1 MDNFKFSHATI
12 STKKPDYNPI
22 KVIFQPGKKSKKHH
36 RRKGKEKKQRKML
49 RTIRRDISNLAE
61 KTKQLQKELQNLRG
75 YDSEGFIIL
84 QRRR

>member
-1 MDNFKFSHATI
+1 MDKFNHATI
-12 STKKPDYNPI
+12 STKKPVYNPI
-22 KVIFQPGKKSKKHH
+22 KVIFQPGEKAKKYH

-49 RTIRRDISNLAE
+49 RTIRRDINALAE
-61 KTKQLQKELQNLRG
+61 RTKQLQKELQNLRG

>member
-1 MDNFKFSHATI
+1 VDKFNHATI
-12 STKKPDYNPI
+12 STKKPVYNPI
-22 KVIFQPGKKSKKHH
+22 KVIFQPGEKAKKYH

-49 RTIRRDISNLAE
+49 RTIRRDINALAE
-61 KTKQLQKELQNLRG
+61 RTKQLQKELQNLRG